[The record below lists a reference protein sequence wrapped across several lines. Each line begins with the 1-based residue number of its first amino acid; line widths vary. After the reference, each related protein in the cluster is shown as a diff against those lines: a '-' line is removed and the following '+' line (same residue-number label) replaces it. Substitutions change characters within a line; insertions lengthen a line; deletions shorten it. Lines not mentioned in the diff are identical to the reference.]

1 MIPGFSAG
9 FSSLAE
15 ESVRPSAT
23 TSTSD
28 LSFESLGSRFQFQ
41 ALHTNGLVEN
51 PRSFQTNDVWRGHT
65 VYVVDP
71 VISIPAGENIAPT
84 QLQWRFASEQLV
96 NMLAVSPVGIVAYP
110 RSSDDVPLAA
120 AAMGGAV
127 PIMPTAESRVDSSA
141 GSVSFSYASLEELRR
156 RLGETLT
163 TLNAVMVTN
172 AKGTI
177 ATEDSPAG
185 VSGDSH
191 RFRDN
196 HLENILQQY
205 KEISAIVDQEL
216 RLRMAQMQLPLRSAS
231 GESRADRPAANMSSG
246 NEANGEVADS
256 STLTGELS
264 REQPEQPPAQQEE
277 AQTPPAQQEEAQT
290 PATDTDDAAKAL
302 CQHYVRR
309 CYVRFPCCNE
319 YYACHRCHNNADK
332 CDKTKI
338 KARNA
343 THLKCA
349 ECQVEQEINE
359 DSQHCSA
366 CSAKLAVYFCSKCKH
381 FTHQEKL
388 PYHCDKCGIC
398 RIHKD
403 KSFHCDEC
411 NTCLDKRLQETHNCQ
426 ANSRHDVCGICL
438 ESIFSGCQ
446 ILPCSHMFHG
456 QCLILLIR
464 SKHKTCPI
472 CRHPLPESHK

>member
-1 MIPGFSAG
+1 MIPGSSAG
-9 FSSLAE
+9 FSSLAG

-23 TSTSD
+23 SSTSNPSSGSPGSAFQLQAWHTSD
-28 LSFESLGSRFQFQ
+28 LVFQ
-41 ALHTNGLVEN
+41 A
-51 PRSFQTNDVWRGHT
+51 NDVWRGHT
-65 VYVVDP
+65 AYVVHP
-71 VISIPAGENIAPT
+71 VISTPVGESTAPT
-84 QLQWRFASEQLV
+84 QLQWRSASEQLV
-96 NMLAVSPVGIVAYP
+96 NILAVSPVEIVAYP
-110 RSSDDVPLAA
+110 RPSDDVSFAA
-120 AAMGGAV
+120 VAMGGAV
-127 PIMPTAESRVDSSA
+127 PIISTAESWVDSSG
-141 GSVSFSYASLEELRR
+141 GSVSFSYASVEELRR

-163 TLNAVMVTN
+163 TLNAVMATN
-172 AKGTI
+172 AEGAI

-196 HLENILQQY
+196 HLENILHQY
-205 KEISAIVDQEL
+205 REISAIVEQEL
-216 RLRMAQMQLPLRSAS
+216 RLRTAQMQRPLRSAF
-231 GESRADRPAANMSSG
+231 GESPADRPGTNMSSG

-256 STLTGELS
+256 STRAGELS
-264 REQPEQPPAQQEE
+264 REQPAPPPTQQEE
-277 AQTPPAQQEEAQT
+277 AET

-302 CQHYVRR
+302 CEHYVRR

-332 CDKTKI
+332 CDKTEL

-343 THLKCA
+343 THLRCA

-381 FTHQEKL
+381 FTHQEKM

-411 NTCLDKRLQETHNCQ
+411 NACLDKRLQETHNCQ
-426 ANSRHDVCGICL
+426 ANSGHDVCGICL
-438 ESIFSGCQ
+438 ETIFSGCQ
-446 ILPCSHMFHG
+446 ILPCSHMLHAH
-456 QCLILLIR
+456 CLISLIR
-464 SKHKTCPI
+464 NKHKNCPI